1 MTGDKDRTEKINK
14 LSIGKI
20 LQENTQINKKM
31 FNAASKMHEELKKT
45 GFTKHGY
52 RLHPRSIRPIDD
64 VDAESD
70 QRTVHLSTER

>member
-14 LSIGKI
+14 LNIGKI
-20 LQENTQINKKM
+20 LQENTRINKKM
-31 FNAASKMHEELKKT
+31 FNAASKMYEELKKT
-45 GFTKHGY
+45 GLAKHEY
-52 RLHPRSIRPIDD
+52 RLHPRSIRLIDG